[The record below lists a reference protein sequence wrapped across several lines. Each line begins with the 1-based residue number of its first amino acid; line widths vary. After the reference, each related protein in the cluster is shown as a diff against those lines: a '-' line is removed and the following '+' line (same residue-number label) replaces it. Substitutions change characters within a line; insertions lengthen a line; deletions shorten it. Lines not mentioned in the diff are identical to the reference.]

1 MAGRLVS
8 LVLVGLGCGDR
19 TVAWVGEAAKAGCL
33 VSLVLVSQV
42 SVDLAYIAQTEA
54 SVVVGPVLVY
64 LAYIDRIEASVVVGL
79 VLVVLSWIGQKGA
92 SVVVLER
99 VVVRI
104 ASEYLVLQG
113 GLAH

>member
-54 SVVVGPVLVY
+54 SVVVG
-64 LAYIDRIEASVVVGL
+64 L
-79 VLVVLSWIGQKGA
+79 VLVILSWIGQKGA
-92 SVVVLER
+92 SVVVVLGR
-99 VVVRI
+99 GVVRI
-104 ASEYLVLQG
+104 ASECLVLQG